1 MVNFKIHDLTTW
13 LSNNCNTHIANIS
26 RSKGNQAIKFDQLL
40 EYNRMNIHR
49 MKDRSLLLNIA
60 IDSEFLI
67 ATSNWNQSLNAE
79 RKKEF
84 L

>member
-1 MVNFKIHDLTTW
+1 MSKSKRKRVRNFNPIG
-13 LSNNCNTHIANIS
+13 SNILYTSLWI
-26 RSKGNQAIKFDQLL
+26 G
-40 EYNRMNIHR
+40 R

-67 ATSNWNQSLNAE
+67 AASNWNQSLNAE
-79 RKKEF
+79 GKKEF